1 MVSFRTVPGSLISKA
16 TTMYK
21 IQSRKTGNSEKAEV
35 VDVERRFNDF
45 RLLHE
50 KLLNDFDCQGCAIP
64 PLPMDDSLQQYWVHT
79 DEFLMER
86 ARGLDNFLRVAAAHD
101 VIKRNE
107 NFKSFLTVKDFEKSS
122 SMVGKFFKAVG

>member
-1 MVSFRTVPGSLISKA
+1 
-16 TTMYK
+16 
-21 IQSRKTGNSEKAEV
+21 V
-35 VDVERRFNDF
+35 VDVDRRFNDF

-86 ARGLDNFLRVAAAHD
+86 ARGLDNYLRIAAAHD
-101 VIKRNE
+101 VIIRNE
-107 NFKSFLTVKDFEKSS
+107 DFKRFLTVKDFEKSS